1 MNKLKILNK
10 DKIRYV
16 VPLPERLDYLKESLE
31 ESQIIIKFIDG
42 EYQYI
47 PRKFTFAAD
56 VRFTSDELQLI
67 VDELKRLNN

>member
-1 MNKLKILNK
+1 MEKLKILNK

-16 VPLPERLDYLKESLE
+16 VPLPERLDYLK

-56 VRFTSDELQLI
+56 VRLTSDELQLI